1 MLPAMLILRIIPLIA
16 WLFASSVNA
25 AGPAIGDSLRH
36 IGSGPIYMLRDEQQS
51 IKLDQFVESLRAG
64 KIDTTLDTPINLGA
78 VTTRVWLGF
87 SLHNNSD
94 AAQTLQL
101 ETGAAFRPVLNV
113 DLIRHDGRV
122 ERLLTESHAVP
133 FAERNG
139 ISRYLTSTPFKLPAQ
154 SRAWLT
160 LEYQTI
166 GFSLLP
172 LRIDSPDQVLAR
184 QIKDDRLTAWF
195 YAFSLAALS
204 LFGLF
209 GFAMSDW
216 IIIRYALLFL
226 LGLFNISTMEGVAFQ
241 LIWPTLPGW
250 NHYAPLLTA
259 YVLVAFGFWVARTA
273 VAEEL
278 IPGWLNRLLG
288 SLVIVSLLLIP
299 LIFLADFVWM
309 SMLVSWLLIAMFL
322 AHVISMS
329 HWVTLNQTPNR
340 VAFFSAMI
348 VLVVLLGLTL
358 MAQNPGLLPAW
369 VYQQVNRLVFLFIML
384 ATISLLSTHVRSLH
398 RNHERALQEALQA
411 AEREAEINRALYEA
425 EQNYV
430 RAQKLASLRR
440 EQLATASHDM
450 KQPLVSLRS
459 AMDALMHDQPA
470 ATRDQLRNAFNY
482 LDNLCNHYL
491 SETRP
496 DAAENVDE
504 NPSVEARL
512 PTNDTGTRE
521 TPYPVGLIIDTAQ
534 RMFADEAAAKGIQLR
549 AVTCTA
555 RISLTPMVIMR
566 IYTNLVSNAVKH
578 CNQGRIILG
587 ARRRPGGVL
596 LQVID
601 TGNGMSAQQLES
613 VMQAYQKGPDSQG
626 SGLGLAICRQ
636 LAEEH
641 GLGFEIASTPGVGT
655 RCCLTIPSA
664 GH

>member
-1 MLPAMLILRIIPLIA
+1 MLILRIIPLIV
-16 WLFASSVNA
+16 WLLSSSAHA
-25 AGPAIGDSLRH
+25 AGPAIGDSLQH
-36 IGSGPIYMLRDEQQS
+36 IVSGPIYMLRDEQQS
-51 IKLDQFVESLRAG
+51 IEFDQFVEYLRNG
-64 KIDTTLDTPINLGA
+64 RIDTRIDTPINLGA

-87 SLHNNSD
+87 AVHNKSD

-113 DLIRHDGRV
+113 DLIGQDGRV

-139 ISRYLTSTPFKLPAQ
+139 LSRYLTSVPFELPAQ
-154 SRAWLT
+154 SAAWLT

-195 YAFSLAALS
+195 YAFSLAALL

-259 YVLVAFGFWVARTA
+259 YVLVAFGFWVARSA

-278 IPGWLNRLLG
+278 MPGWLNRVLG

-299 LIFLADFVWM
+299 LIFFADFVWM
-309 SMLVSWLLIAMFL
+309 SVLVSWLLIAMFL
-322 AHVISMS
+322 AHVFSMS

-340 VAFFSAMI
+340 VALVSAII

-369 VYQQVNRLVFLFIML
+369 VYLYINRLVFLFIML
-384 ATISLLSTHVRSLH
+384 ATITLLSSHVRSLQ

-411 AEREAEINRALYEA
+411 AEREAKINRALYEA

-459 AMDALMHDQPA
+459 AMDALMHDQPV
-470 ATRDQLRNAFNY
+470 ATREQLRNAFNY

-496 DAAENVDE
+496 DAAESRDE

-512 PTNDTGTRE
+512 PTNDSNTTE
-521 TPYPVGLIIDTAQ
+521 APYPVGLIIDTAQ
-534 RMFADEAAAKGIQLR
+534 RMFADEAAARGIQLR
-549 AVTCTA
+549 AVACTA
-555 RISLTPMVIMR
+555 LISLTPMVIMR

-578 CNQGRIILG
+578 CEKGRIILG
-587 ARRRPGGVL
+587 ARRRTGKVQ

-601 TGNGMSAQQLES
+601 SGPGMSPQQLAS

-641 GLGFEIASTPGVGT
+641 GLGFEIDSTPGVGT
-655 RCCLTIPSA
+655 RCCLTIPSVE
-664 GH
+664 H